1 MEKGV
6 FPSPDWS
13 LEDLE
18 DWILMEQEAIEKEE
32 EEMAQIL
39 AMEKTIKE
47 EHIMMVNKLSEEG
60 QTVDLGTRKTTTP
73 MLSHERKHTSLRI
86 QICNRRP
93 YRIMRHYGNHK
104 LIETAKWTI
113 KIKKKLKKLI
123 CELADSETENHEI

>member
-1 MEKGV
+1 
-6 FPSPDWS
+6 
-13 LEDLE
+13 
-18 DWILMEQEAIEKEE
+18 MEQEAIEKEE

-47 EHIMMVNKLSEEG
+47 EDVVMLANELTVEG
-60 QTVDLGTRKTTTP
+60 KTRQTVDLGTRKTTTP